1 MAKVLINISNQ
12 MADITTNGGTY
23 QVKAAILPA
32 DASDKSLT
40 WSITS
45 GMEKATINNSGLV
58 TAVANGTITVKAIAN
73 DGSGVYGTLQIN
85 ITNQKILVTSIVLT

>member
-1 MAKVLINISNQ
+1 MGKLIINIENQ

-32 DASDKSLT
+32 DATDKSLI
-40 WSITS
+40 WSIIS
-45 GMEKATINNSGLV
+45 GMEKATIDNTGLV
-58 TAVANGTITVKAIAN
+58 KAVANGVVTVKATAN

-85 ITNQKILVTSIVLT
+85 ITNQKILITSIILT